1 MEFSRQESW
10 SGLPFSPPLL
20 PDPGI
25 EPGAPTL
32 QAHSLPSESP
42 GKRFIDGYPVNEKE
56 NLEMEVIFAAI
67 SVNNVI
73 EALGI
78 DCWGRAFESHLH

>member
-1 MEFSRQESW
+1 
-10 SGLPFSPPLL
+10 
-20 PDPGI
+20 
-25 EPGAPTL
+25 
-32 QAHSLPSESP
+32 
-42 GKRFIDGYPVNEKE
+42 
-56 NLEMEVIFAAI
+56 MEVIFAAI